1 LISQFILAQKY
12 AINGIVKDSITGETL
27 IGANITIKGSYSG
40 SITNQYGFYS
50 ISLQKGLHTLSA
62 SYIGY
67 APKEINVE
75 VDKDKILNFNLV
87 PQNEVL
93 KEVIVTSSKSKIDNN
108 SVSKDEVSI
117 NQIKTIPAN
126 LGVPDVLKV
135 LQLMPGIQAVNEG
148 STNIYVRGG
157 SFDQNLF
164 LLDEAPVYNPAHAL
178 GFFSVFNTDVL
189 KSVSVYKGGFP
200 AHYGGR
206 LSSVV
211 DITMRDGNENKSSIS
226 AGIGLIS
233 SQLTLEGPIVKQ
245 KLTYIVSGRYSYPG
259 AILNGVNYFIT
270 NDVSNNNDIWFYD
283 LNTKLNLQVNDKN
296 KVYFSMYSGHDNFY
310 CFSLNNKNDINW
322 GNYTSTFRWNHIF
335 SKNLFSNYTLY
346 YSKYNYTYSYKEDIR
361 NFLWKSRIS
370 EVGLKADFSYYP
382 NQNNTIRFGLW
393 GVYRGFS
400 PGTIMQ
406 SDSSSIIK
414 NFSLDHK
421 QSAEYDFYIE
431 NDQKLNTWISL
442 NYGIRSSVFLNYGPA
457 TVYTYNRSK
466 SEVIDSVVYSENE
479 LINDYKSLEPRISI
493 RFLLNPKS
501 SIKAAYSYTTQYLHL
516 LSNSSVGLPTD
527 VWLPPDSYFKPQSSH
542 QYVLGYYISFF
553 DNLLDISTEAYYKNL
568 QNIVDYKDN
577 ADLFMNEHIETQIL
591 SGKGK
596 SYGIEFL
603 LEKKGRISGWLGY
616 SLAKTSY
623 NINGVNNNEDYSP
636 RYDIRHN
643 LTVTSSYKFTGPW
656 LFSSTFKLTSGGF
669 ITLPEQI
676 FYIDG
681 AAFFDYGYRN
691 NYRMPPYHRL
701 DLSFIY
707 EPTKNNSRNLKRQW
721 VFSIFNVYSRKN
733 IYTLFVKQQSDNFD
747 LASIYK
753 MYLFR
758 ITPSVS
764 YNLKF

>member
-93 KEVIVTSSKSKIDNN
+93 KEVIVTSSISKIDNN

-553 DNLLDISTEAYYKNL
+553 DNLLDISTEAYFKNL

-591 SGKGK
+591 SGKGR
-596 SYGIEFL
+596 SFGIEFL